1 MHPTFRHFICRQ
13 SARIDGHFLHAE
25 HAAKHLIRRRPFSA
39 TSEEGIPI
47 SPPSPAPP
55 ETVTAPPFFENVAID
70 NDTPCIAASTDTPS
84 PSTPPRTAR
93 RRQPSEHPSG
103 VIEQPPPKT
112 AATLFLPP
120 ITCSYPHA
128 YQLRQSQRARAR
140 CGSRQASHKRTHRSM
155 KPRATQLESRRRR
168 ARMPPR
174 IAPLCTLGRRCA
186 SNTQAVHRRHP
197 CFESENEAE
206 IRERSRTR
214 K

>member
-1 MHPTFRHFICRQ
+1 MRSTFRHFISGNR
-13 SARIDGHFLHAE
+13 HASM
-25 HAAKHLIRRRPFSA
+25 AISSTPNTPPNTSFGGALSSA

-70 NDTPCIAASTDTPS
+70 NDIPCIAASTDTPS

-140 CGSRQASHKRTHRSM
+140 CGSRQASHKQTHRSM
-155 KPRATQLESRRRR
+155 KPQATQLESRRRR